1 MSERTVYLNGEFVQ
15 ESEAKVSI
23 FDAGFRA
30 GDGVYEMTRTYGG
43 TPYRLDRHLR
53 RLEGSMR
60 YMQIDLGL
68 SREEIERLT
77 LEVLERNRHLLGE
90 GEDYQIWHNVSRG
103 VGFQSTHG
111 VSGTATVAIY
121 CVPLDF
127 TAYARDF
134 RRGAHLVTPAVRRTP
149 PECLDSR
156 AKITNKSNHI
166 QANLQARLVEKG
178 CYPLMLDMRGF
189 IAESS
194 FANYFAVSGGT
205 LLTPGLLNV
214 LEGITR
220 MEILEI
226 AEEEGIPIREGD
238 MTIFD
243 AVNADEAF
251 LCTTSFAILPVGRIN
266 GQTLREAV
274 PGKITSR
281 LIEGF
286 GKRVGMD
293 ILEQALRP
301 SEEPERSPAEVVEGE
316 AE

>member
-1 MSERTVYLNGEFVQ
+1 MSERTVFLNGEYVP

-43 TPYRLDRHLR
+43 APFRLDRHLR
-53 RLEGSMR
+53 RLESSMR
-60 YMQIDLGL
+60 YMQIDPGL
-68 SREEIERLT
+68 SLDELERLT
-77 LEVLERNRHLLGE
+77 HEVLDRNRHLLGA

-103 VGFQSTHG
+103 ASLQSTHG

-134 RRGAHLVTPAVRRTP
+134 HCGAHLVTPAIRRTP
-149 PECLDSR
+149 PEALDSR

-166 QANLQARLVEKG
+166 QANLQARLVESR
-178 CYPLMLDMRGF
+178 CYPLMLDLRGF
-189 IAESS
+189 ITESS
-194 FANYFAVSGGT
+194 FANFFVVSGET
-205 LLTPGLLNV
+205 LLTPSLLNV

-226 AEEEGIPIREGD
+226 AGEAGIPVREGD
-238 MTIFD
+238 MTIFE

-251 LCTTSFAILPVGRIN
+251 LCTTSFAILPAGLIN
-266 GQTLREAV
+266 GQSLRGAV
-274 PGKITSR
+274 PGKVTLK

-286 GKRVGMD
+286 SKRVGMD

-301 SEEPERSPAEVVEGE
+301 NPAE
-316 AE
+316 AEKGGAT